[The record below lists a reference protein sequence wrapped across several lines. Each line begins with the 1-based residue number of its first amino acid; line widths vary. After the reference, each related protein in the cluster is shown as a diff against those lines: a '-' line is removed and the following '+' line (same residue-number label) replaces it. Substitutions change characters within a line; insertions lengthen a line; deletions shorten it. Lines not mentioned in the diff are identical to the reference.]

1 MARGKFRPNVVTWDQ
16 IDDQSSLPN
25 TDPNLN
31 DRLILAE
38 GDSWFT
44 IAGIP
49 TSNLLFSF
57 RFHKMTMIVNCAKP
71 GDTIKHISEIE
82 GNHTFRTALS
92 PDGYK
97 WDLLLLSGGGNDLI
111 DEAGKL
117 LLPSAKRGSKAV
129 SNIKDYCDEE
139 RLKALIANIQEGYRR
154 LVRLRDANGSPAKKK
169 PIVVH
174 TYDYAT
180 PRNSPARFFS
190 VPLLGPWLYPA
201 VVAAEI
207 PKKDWNKVSDYLI
220 DQLAEGI
227 LALQKESKLKNFHVV
242 DTRKTL
248 KRSALDTTGDN
259 GDWLNEIHP
268 NADGYK
274 KLARVIEE
282 TITPL
287 LA

>member
-1 MARGKFRPNVVTWDQ
+1 MARGKFRPNVVTWEQ

-25 TDPNLN
+25 TDPSLN

-44 IAGIP
+44 VAGIP

-57 RFHKMTMIVNCAKP
+57 RFKKMTMIVNCAQP
-71 GDTIKHISEIE
+71 GDTIKHMSEIE
-82 GNHTFRTALS
+82 GNHNFRTALS

-111 DEAGKL
+111 DEVKRI
-117 LLPSAKRGSKAV
+117 LLPRAKRGSK
-129 SNIKDYCDEE
+129 SMSDIKDYCDDE
-139 RLKALIANIQEGYRR
+139 RLKALITKIQDGYRR

-174 TYDYAT
+174 TYDYAI

-201 VVAAEI
+201 VVKSEI
-207 PKKDWNKVSDYLI
+207 PKEDWIEVSKYLI
-220 DQLAEGI
+220 DQLAIGI
-227 LALQKESKLKNFHVV
+227 LDLQKDTKLKNFHVV
-242 DTRKTL
+242 DTRNTL
-248 KRSALDTTGDN
+248 KMAALDTSGDN

-274 KLARVIEE
+274 KIAQVIEGE
-282 TITPL
+282 ITPL
-287 LA
+287 LV